1 MTMRLILAFVITAV
15 LSLTGVPAQAQSGM
29 RTEGEVAGAQGVY
42 EAEVPVNSQ
51 ADGDRPGALARALGQ
66 VLGKLSGDRQAMAR
80 PGVAVLLR
88 DADQYVTSYDYRQDR
103 GTAAGGAPSYR
114 MMLVARFD
122 QDKVDGLAA
131 ALGLPVW
138 AQPRPKPV
146 LWLAIDDGSGPRLV
160 GLRQSNAARPVLD
173 KAIERGF
180 RLGLPSGDAA
190 EQALVG
196 AIWRQDTAAVAR
208 ASSRYAPPM
217 QLVGKLYRGTGGGWV
232 ADWVFVDNGRVL
244 ERWTSRES
252 DARRAM
258 AAGADGAADALFK
271 RYAKALPSGSPGI
284 HRVVVHGV
292 DSADDWLRVS
302 ASLQAHPMLKSIR
315 PVRASGS
322 RIELDLELLTGLA
335 GFNRLLGRDAA
346 LEPLGAPAADV
357 PAGDALPSLPTTATL
372 PEYRVK

>member
-1 MTMRLILAFVITAV
+1 M
-15 LSLTGVPAQAQSGM
+15 S
-29 RTEGEVAGAQGVY
+29 
-42 EAEVPVNSQ
+42 
-51 ADGDRPGALARALGQ
+51 
-66 VLGKLSGDRQAMAR
+66 R
-80 PGVAVLLR
+80 PGVAALLR
-88 DADQYVTSYDYRQDR
+88 DAGQYATSYDYRQER
-103 GTAAGGAPSYR
+103 GTSSSGAPSYR

-173 KAIERGF
+173 KAVERGF
-180 RLGLPSGDAA
+180 RLGLPAGDAA

-208 ASSRYAPPM
+208 ASARYAPPM
-217 QLVGKLYRGTGGGWV
+217 QLVGKLYRAAGGGWT

-244 ERWTSRES
+244 ERWSSHEG
-252 DARRAM
+252 DAGRAM

-271 RYAKALPSGSPGI
+271 RYARALPSGSPGI
-284 HRVVVHGV
+284 HRVIVHGV

-302 ASLQAHPMLKSIR
+302 ASLQAHPLLKSIR
-315 PVRASGS
+315 PVHASGS

-335 GFNRLLGRDAA
+335 GFNRLLGRDSA
-346 LEPLGAPAADV
+346 LEPLGSAADQPV
-357 PAGDALPSLPTTATL
+357 TDGLPVAAGAA
-372 PEYRVK
+372 EYRVK